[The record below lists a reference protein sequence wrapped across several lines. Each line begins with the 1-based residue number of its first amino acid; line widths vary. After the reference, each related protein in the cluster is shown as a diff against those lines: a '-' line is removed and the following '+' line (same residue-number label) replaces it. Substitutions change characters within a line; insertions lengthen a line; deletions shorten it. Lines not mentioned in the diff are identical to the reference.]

1 MKTQFEQAI
10 AFMKAGQDKEAS
22 ALFSNIAKLEP
33 KLASPHTNL
42 GILFHRQGK
51 LEEAE
56 AAFKQA
62 LQLDAKDYVAAN
74 YLGMIYRAQGKFSDA
89 EAAYEQALA
98 ANPDYGYAHLNLA
111 ILYDI
116 YLDNLPKALDHYQ
129 QYQRLSGDS
138 DKQLV
143 GWLADLRQRMKSTG
157 GEDPQTMKRIY
168 LIPLL
173 GMALCCHSAGAEE
186 RLKLDKTTILGT
198 GELPKVTFVV
208 PWRDAPSA
216 IPEWKPS
223 PAANR
228 SHDTLGS

>member
-1 MKTQFEQAI
+1 MSMRFIDPRCAVNCTLLAVLVAGCSASMPVTPPVTPEPPPPAAQQAPAPEDFGKIVKTQFEQAI
-10 AFMKAGQDKEAS
+10 AFMKAGQDQEAS
-22 ALFSNIAKLEP
+22 ALFSNIAELEP

-42 GILFHRQGK
+42 GILYHRQGK
-51 LEEAE
+51 LEAAE

-74 YLGMIYRAQGKFSDA
+74 YLGMIYRMQGKFSDA

-98 ANPDYGYAHLNLA
+98 AKPDYGYAHLNLA

-143 GWLADLRQRMKSTG
+143 GWLADLRQRMKNTG
-157 GEDPQTMKRIY
+157 GED
-168 LIPLL
+168 
-173 GMALCCHSAGAEE
+173 S
-186 RLKLDKTTILGT
+186 
-198 GELPKVTFVV
+198 
-208 PWRDAPSA
+208 
-216 IPEWKPS
+216 KP
-223 PAANR
+223 
-228 SHDTLGS
+228 